1 MEKQLLLEV
10 GGWQD
15 VACCVIVDSR
25 AQLGYT
31 SGDYIPYYM
40 GGYTAYIR
48 YLYDKYTHNE
58 NIPATRYSSS
68 SLRPRSDIISS
79 FLSLRLFLP
88 TSSVPLNS
96 SVPCWLLSLRNCSSA
111 PPYNLQSHSS
121 PLHQASRFHS
131 RDSPIPSQLSISL

>member
-1 MEKQLLLEV
+1 LLEV

-68 SLRPRSDIISS
+68 SLRPRSDIITS

-88 TSSVPLNS
+88 TSFSVPLNS
-96 SVPCWLLSLRNCSSA
+96 SSPAGCLACATAALRLRTTCSPTAHLSTKLPDSTLETRPFPRSS
-111 PPYNLQSHSS
+111 QS
-121 PLHQASRFHS
+121 LFDR
-131 RDSPIPSQLSISL
+131 RG